1 MIESLTCIRTPQLL
15 RKTVGPYFN
24 GMLHFA
30 FTGKKAAAGGGKALT
45 ALSKIK
51 HPAMAELLESVLKSC
66 LPNFAAITSNDSMVE
81 KLHQFLANSSSVGS
95 GSMASSGQTASSGGT
110 ASNAGNV
117 DEAKFK
123 ALVFFTTEGLGVQRL
138 EEGEDNKIFGT
149 RLSTRMNDLLATTSI
164 YHKKSL

>member
-1 MIESLTCIRTPQLL
+1 MRTPQLL

-51 HPAMAELLESVLKSC
+51 NPAMAELLESVLKLC
-66 LPNFAAITSNDSMVE
+66 LPNFAAVTSNESMVE
-81 KLHQFLANSSSVGS
+81 KLHQFLENTSAVSSI
-95 GSMASSGQTASSGGT
+95 SMASSGQTSSSGGS
-110 ASNAGNV
+110 ASNAGNA

-138 EEGEDNKIFGT
+138 AEGEDNKAFGT
-149 RLSTRMNDLLATTSI
+149 RLCNRMNELLATTSVC
-164 YHKKSL
+164 HKKSL